1 MWRPAGRTESF
12 LCLTDC
18 DGLLLFRLVLWEG
31 SKSSVPGVYDPVPGN
46 SDKWLLIRYRY
57 QGVQHQTFCHDED
70 AVKLPKTSHRITEP
84 S

>member
-1 MWRPAGRTESF
+1 MWSQDGRNTKLVAVS
-12 LCLTDC
+12 DR
-18 DGLLLFRLVLWEG
+18 LLVFRLVLWEG

-46 SDKWLLIRYRY
+46 PEKWLLIRYRY
-57 QGVQHQTFCHDED
+57 QGVKHQIFCHDEE

>member
-1 MWRPAGRTESF
+1 MWRLDGRTENV
-12 LCLTDC
+12 C
-18 DGLLLFRLVLWEG
+18 DHQSDRMLVFRLVLWEG

-57 QGVQHQTFCHDED
+57 QGVQHQMFCHDED
-70 AVKLPKTSHRITEP
+70 AVKLPKTSHRVTEP

>member
-1 MWRPAGRTESF
+1 MWRPAGRTDSC